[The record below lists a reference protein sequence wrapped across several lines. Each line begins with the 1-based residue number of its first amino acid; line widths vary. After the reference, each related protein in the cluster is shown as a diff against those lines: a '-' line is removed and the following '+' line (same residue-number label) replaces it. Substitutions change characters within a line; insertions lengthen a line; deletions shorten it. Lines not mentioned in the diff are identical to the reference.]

1 MPPAKKKRPKVK
13 STLHPR
19 NPHRGRYD
27 LQALITS
34 YPALADFVQRNR
46 FNDESIDFA
55 DPEAVK
61 ALNTALLKH
70 YYGIDHWDIPPGY
83 LCPPV
88 PGRADYIHHIA
99 DLLGAHND
107 GQIPTGKAVRCLDIG
122 VGANCIYPLIGVK
135 AYGWSF
141 VGADIDPVAIASA
154 NSIIEANP
162 ALKDVVECRLQPNPK
177 DIFVGVI
184 REDEVFDLTIC
195 NPPFHTSMKEAESG
209 TLRKLRNLTQEK
221 VTIPTQNFGGH
232 NKELWCVGGEQK
244 FAQDMIRQSQ
254 RFAASCFWFSTLI
267 SNQEHL
273 KSVYIALE
281 KAAATEVRTIPMGQG
296 NKISRIVAWS
306 FLTKEQQQV
315 WKDKRWNVPAE
326 KVD

>member
-13 STLHPR
+13 SELHPR

-34 YPALADFVQRNR
+34 YLALANYVQMNR
-46 FNDESIDFA
+46 FNIESIDFA

-99 DLLGAHND
+99 DLLGAYND
-107 GQIPTGKAVRCLDIG
+107 GKIPTGKAVRCLDIG
-122 VGANCIYPLIGVK
+122 VGANCIYPLIGAK

-162 ALKDVVECRLQPNPK
+162 VLQDAVECRLQPNPK
-177 DIFVGVI
+177 DIFVGII
-184 REDEVFDLTIC
+184 RDAEVFDLTIC
-195 NPPFHTSMKEAESG
+195 NPPFHTSLKEAASG
-209 TLRKLRNLTQEK
+209 TLRKLRNLNQEK
-221 VTIPTQNFGGH
+221 VTTPALNFGGQ

-244 FAQDMIRQSQ
+244 FVQDMIRQSQ

-281 KAAATEVRTIPMGQG
+281 KAAATEVKTIPMGQG
-296 NKISRIVAWS
+296 NKISRIVAWN
-306 FLTKEQQQV
+306 FLTTEQQQV
-315 WKDKRWNVPAE
+315 WKDTRWNVPAE
-326 KVD
+326 KVE